1 MRNRMRKGRGGLL
14 PSGRQIVHA
23 RCRRCRRVTSQERV
37 VRLVDYEYGG
47 GVVVT
52 QTFEDLAFH
61 CLGCGRVRGGG
72 FPARLSAEKGWRE
85 AGVRF
90 SQGF

>member
-1 MRNRMRKGRGGLL
+1 MRNRVPKGGGGLL
-14 PSGRQIVHA
+14 PPGRQIVQA

-47 GVVVT
+47 GVVVM
-52 QTFEDLAFH
+52 QSFEDPAFH
-61 CLGCGRVRGGG
+61 CWGCGRVRGGI
-72 FPARLSAEKGWRE
+72 FPARLSSAKGWRE

-90 SQGF
+90 GRV